1 MTLRDAA
8 RRQRPTTQFP
18 RQTHF
23 YGKFTAVFWLSGV
36 KVQQMSKLWSKDETL
51 WSFALYGTAVGAGTL
66 FLPIQLGSAGAMVL
80 IITALVA
87 WPLTYW
93 PHRALCRFILS
104 ANLPANVGIT
114 GAVNHYYGKKIGNLI
129 TSLYFVA
136 FFVVILIYAVAI
148 TNSLTEQLAKQMTVT
163 LGIRM
168 LVSLGVVLV
177 LNLIFL
183 MGRHATLKVMGF
195 LVFPLIAYFL
205 FLSLYLTGS
214 WQPAMFSGQLDFTPQ
229 TLHQVWLSIP
239 VMVFAFSHTP
249 IISTFAIDRREK
261 FGDQAMDKCK
271 KIMRIAYLII
281 CLSVL
286 FFVFSCLLAIPES
299 YISTAKDEGVT
310 ILSAL
315 AMMPAAPHWLAVSG
329 IIVAIVAMSKSFLGT
344 YFGVIEGASE
354 MVKAS
359 LNQVGVRKSR
369 AFNRAVSIL
378 LVSAVTFAV
387 CCINPNAI
395 SMIYAISGP
404 LIAMILFIMPTL
416 STYLIPTLK
425 PYRSIGSLITLIVGL
440 LCVSVMFFG

>member
-1 MTLRDAA
+1 
-8 RRQRPTTQFP
+8 
-18 RQTHF
+18 
-23 YGKFTAVFWLSGV
+23 
-36 KVQQMSKLWSKDETL
+36 MSKIWSKEETL

-66 FLPIQLGSAGAMVL
+66 FLPIQLGTAGAVVL
-80 IITALVA
+80 FITALVA

-93 PHRALCRFILS
+93 PHRALCQFILS
-104 ANLPANVGIT
+104 ANTPASVGIT
-114 GAVNHYYGKKIGNLI
+114 GAVTHYYGKKIGNLI
-129 TSLYFVA
+129 TALYFIA
-136 FFVVILIYAVAI
+136 FFVVVLIYAVAI
-148 TNSLTEQLAKQMTVT
+148 TNSLAEQISRYRPVDLPLRA
-163 LGIRM
+163 L
-168 LVSLGVVLV
+168 LSLGVVLL

-183 MGRHATLKVMGF
+183 TGRQTTIKVMGM

-205 FLSLYLTGS
+205 FLSIYQIGS
-214 WQPAMFSGQLDFTPQ
+214 WQPSLLTSQMEANTH

-261 FGDQAMDKCK
+261 YGELAMGKCK
-271 KIMRIAYLII
+271 KIMKVAYLII

-286 FFVFSCLLAIPES
+286 FFVFSCLMSIPPS
-299 YISTAKDEGVT
+299 YINAAKDEGVT

-315 AMMPAAPHWLAVSG
+315 SMVPNSPSWLSISG
-329 IIVAIVAMSKSFLGT
+329 IIVAVVAMSKSFLGT

-354 MVKAS
+354 MVKAA

-369 AFNRAVSIL
+369 SFNRGLSIL
-378 LVSAVTFAV
+378 LVSTLTFIV

-425 PYRSIGSLITLIVGL
+425 PYRSIGSLITLIVGVM
-440 LCVSVMFFG
+440 CVSVMFLG

>member
-1 MTLRDAA
+1 
-8 RRQRPTTQFP
+8 
-18 RQTHF
+18 
-23 YGKFTAVFWLSGV
+23 
-36 KVQQMSKLWSKDETL
+36 MSKIWSKDETL

-66 FLPIQLGSAGAMVL
+66 FLPIQLGAAGAVVL
-80 IITALVA
+80 FITALVA

-93 PHRALCRFILS
+93 PHRALCQFILS
-104 ANLPANVGIT
+104 ANTPASVGIT
-114 GAVNHYYGKKIGNLI
+114 GAVTHYYGKKIGSLI
-129 TSLYFVA
+129 TALYFIA
-136 FFVVILIYAVAI
+136 FFVVVLIYAVAI
-148 TNSLTEQLAKQMTVT
+148 TNSLAEQISRYTPVDLPLRA
-163 LGIRM
+163 LI
-168 LVSLGVVLV
+168 SLGVVLL

-183 MGRHATLKVMGF
+183 TGRQTTIRVMGM

-205 FLSLYLTGS
+205 FLSIYLTGS
-214 WQPAMFSGQLDFTPQ
+214 WQPSLLTTQMEVNKQ

-261 FGDQAMDKCK
+261 YGEQAMGKCK
-271 KIMRIAYLII
+271 KIMKVAYLVI

-286 FFVFSCLLAIPES
+286 FFVFSCLLSIPPS
-299 YISTAKDEGVT
+299 YITTAKEEGVT

-315 AMMPAAPHWLAVSG
+315 SMMPNSPGWLSISG
-329 IIVAIVAMSKSFLGT
+329 IIVAVVAMSKSFLGT

-369 AFNRAVSIL
+369 SFNRGLSIL
-378 LVSAVTFAV
+378 LVSAVTFIV

-416 STYLIPTLK
+416 STYLLPALK

-440 LCVSVMFFG
+440 MCVSVMFLG

>member
-1 MTLRDAA
+1 
-8 RRQRPTTQFP
+8 
-18 RQTHF
+18 
-23 YGKFTAVFWLSGV
+23 
-36 KVQQMSKLWSKDETL
+36 MSKIWSKDETL

-66 FLPIQLGSAGAMVL
+66 FLPIQLGAAGAVVL
-80 IITALVA
+80 FITALVA

-93 PHRALCRFILS
+93 PHRALCQFILS
-104 ANLPANVGIT
+104 ANTPASVGIT
-114 GAVNHYYGKKIGNLI
+114 GAVTHYYGKKIGSLI
-129 TSLYFVA
+129 TALYFIA
-136 FFVVILIYAVAI
+136 FFVVVLIYAVAI
-148 TNSLTEQLAKQMTVT
+148 TNSLAEQIARYTPVDLPLRA
-163 LGIRM
+163 LI
-168 LVSLGVVLV
+168 SLGVVLL

-183 MGRHATLKVMGF
+183 TGRQTTIRVMGM

-214 WQPAMFSGQLDFTPQ
+214 WQPSLLTTQMEVNTH

-261 FGDQAMDKCK
+261 YGEQAMGKCK
-271 KIMRIAYLII
+271 KIMKVAYLVI

-286 FFVFSCLLAIPES
+286 FFVFSCLLSIPPS
-299 YISTAKDEGVT
+299 YINTAKEEGVT

-315 AMMPAAPHWLAVSG
+315 SMMPDSPGWLSISG
-329 IIVAIVAMSKSFLGT
+329 IIVAVVAMSKSFLGT

-369 AFNRAVSIL
+369 SFNRGLSIM
-378 LVSAVTFAV
+378 LVSAVTFIV

-416 STYLIPTLK
+416 STYLLPALK

-440 LCVSVMFFG
+440 MCVSVMFLG